1 AQNALPPCSGQA
13 FPADNN
19 GYAPPPC
26 RK

>member
-1 AQNALPPCSGQA
+1 PPCSGQA

>member
-1 AQNALPPCSGQA
+1 QNALPPCSGQA

>member
-1 AQNALPPCSGQA
+1 LPPCSGQA